1 MGDFSDSHPNSRF
14 PSAAPS
20 SIPDDNDWSSRW
32 SSSSSH
38 PVSAA
43 PSSVYDN
50 LGEDSS
56 LSVSVEIGPW
66 DYTGGDNEPS
76 ASISFPVPHS
86 DVHVIDKAPDI
97 DARLGWEWKPS
108 NIKWLDPG
116 VSSQVTDFPHGMK
129 LTDKTKIYA
138 LHRVKGCP
146 SQFPFFSKR
155 TAYLVDLTEMSDLD
169 PKMTVDDTLRD
180 QDSHSWLGSTG
191 ARNAPDAHIPG
202 SFFGLT
208 DDIKVAC
215 RRAAPFCAGVSAC
228 EALDSA
234 FLAEERRE
242 LDPEPSRKLAAA
254 VLRTR
259 EMQDDTDVGRTLAF
273 YHSLQ
278 KWRCNGIH
286 ADGVR
291 CDGSISL
298 HKLNAPM
305 RNKEHILLCSK
316 RNEALIFNSLHSQV
330 LILDHVSE
338 EIFVK
343 VMNGESI
350 IEEDDTEGKCP
361 RVVSARTGQK
371 GKHRCPFNHHKN
383 GRPYV
388 AQIEPV
394 TCAAKMMIF
403 CPWESLH
410 PTLACMALV
419 VPYPKSGHTHPPP
432 PAGKITQAVA
442 ARYRQCVRKIG
453 LGATVS
459 KVENAQSTKDLLD
472 GKTPGLFHPGLLSR
486 DAKTRLIQQVKD
498 ELNSLSSTGANTWQ
512 LATYIADQEV
522 LSDEKRYLH
531 SSLSRDGKRIIFGA
545 HHKLLNSIHNLHTL
559 NYNTTFKPVVGDMNI
574 FEINGWLVGINESVT
589 VMRVWMEIHDRAA
602 FKAVWEEVQ
611 RLVLKL
617 TRKRLKFKGLHKGG
631 KILGLNSDMEAAPLL
646 GFADAFV
653 ATIDLEDVRSVVG
666 TDAQKLLPFV
676 LRVCYSHYNRGIPLL
691 SHLSKAIRQRIFNL
705 KYLKTWAAFEAFKA
719 WIQIVPDPHGVLRRW
734 WEHKTMHRWLLPG
747 LIQCLS
753 NIPLEQWNTME
764 ATTNLGEAQHAW
776 NNNKTGTGMGALE
789 SFKKYEELDVRRA
802 EEIELRKLTGIS
814 RNAHNEVSDRY
825 ANRTARQTR
834 NSEKFRRAHNA
845 DATVAALVAELS
857 EMREELTEARSE
869 AETEPS
875 SGAVDHVRVRELET
889 AVVELESKLKQA
901 KAEAKSN
908 SSGRVRASKA
918 NVGAAGAVAS
928 TTLAETRAGSGSF
941 AETAAASSTH
951 APESLE
957 EVAVAPPVPPSPT
970 VHVSSTVVAAMDTGD
985 SEQAGVDLHRT
996 SGRKRT
1002 QAEVSV
1008 SAPSVS
1014 NKRQKQPQD
1023 PLAGWVMEDPDT
1035 GEKLTG
1041 HEWVERNPGEFA
1053 EHYPKDHKRYLEYLK
1068 LQAQSS

>member
-1 MGDFSDSHPNSRF
+1 MIG
-14 PSAAPS
+14 
-20 SIPDDNDWSSRW
+20 
-32 SSSSSH
+32 H
-38 PVSAA
+38 PVVVQQLT
-43 PSSVYDN
+43 PSIGGAVKRVEI
-50 LGEDSS
+50 GHS
-56 LSVSVEIGPW
+56 LSVSVRSDRGIIPVGTTNHRKFPIIITSNAAETPNFKRV
-66 DYTGGDNEPS
+66 DF
-76 ASISFPVPHS
+76 ISFPHS
-86 DVHVIDKAPDI
+86 DVHVIDEAPDI

-138 LHRVKGCP
+138 LRRVKG
-146 SQFPFFSKR
+146 
-155 TAYLVDLTEMSDLD
+155 
-169 PKMTVDDTLRD
+169 
-180 QDSHSWLGSTG
+180 
-191 ARNAPDAHIPG
+191 AHR
-202 SFFGLT
+202 SFLSFQAHG
-208 DDIKVAC
+208 C
-215 RRAAPFCAGVSAC
+215 
-228 EALDSA
+228 
-234 FLAEERRE
+234 
-242 LDPEPSRKLAAA
+242 
-254 VLRTR
+254 
-259 EMQDDTDVGRTLAF
+259 DV
-273 YHSLQ
+273 
-278 KWRCNGIH
+278 
-286 ADGVR
+286 
-291 CDGSISL
+291 SISL

-410 PTLACMALV
+410 PTLARMALV

-432 PAGKITQAVA
+432 PAGKILRPLQHG
-442 ARYRQCVRKIG
+442 IG
-453 LGATVS
+453 SGSQDWLGATVS

-498 ELNSLSSTGANTWQ
+498 ELNSLSSTGANTRQ

-545 HHKLLNSIHNLHTL
+545 HHKLLNSIHDLRTL
-559 NYNTTFKPVVGDMNI
+559 DCDTTFKPVVGDMNI

-653 ATIDLEDVRSVVG
+653 ATIDLEDFCLFCRPALTS
-666 TDAQKLLPFV
+666 F
-676 LRVCYSHYNRGIPLL
+676 SGIPLL

-705 KYLKTWAAFEAFKA
+705 KYLKTRAAFEAFKA

-776 NNNKTGTGMGALE
+776 NNNETGTGMGALE

-928 TTLAETRAGSGSF
+928 TTLAEHGL
-941 AETAAASSTH
+941 ASSTH

-985 SEQAGVDLHRT
+985 SEQAGVALRRT

-1053 EHYPKDHKRYLEYLK
+1053 ERYPKDHKRYLEYLK

>member
-1 MGDFSDSHPNSRF
+1 MYALLPTAVDRRPRISPLQQSRVGANFRVMVVVQQLTPSIGGAVKRVEDRSTDFVP
-14 PSAAPS
+14 A
-20 SIPDDNDWSSRW
+20 
-32 SSSSSH
+32 
-38 PVSAA
+38 
-43 PSSVYDN
+43 
-50 LGEDSS
+50 SS

-86 DVHVIDKAPDI
+86 DVHVIDEPPDI

-169 PKMTVDDTLRD
+169 PEMTVDDTLRD
-180 QDSHSWLGSTG
+180 QDSHSWLGSKG

-278 KWRCNGIH
+278 KWRCNGIR
-286 ADGVR
+286 ADGVQ
-291 CDGSISL
+291 CDVSISL
-298 HKLNAPM
+298 HKLNTPM

-388 AQIEPV
+388 AQIELV

-410 PTLACMALV
+410 PTLARMALV

-459 KVENAQSTKDLLD
+459 KVENGGNYYPSAAEFLLTICSTINQGSARRED
-472 GKTPGLFHPGLLSR
+472 
-486 DAKTRLIQQVKD
+486 TR
-498 ELNSLSSTGANTWQ
+498 
-512 LATYIADQEV
+512 
-522 LSDEKRYLH
+522 
-531 SSLSRDGKRIIFGA
+531 
-545 HHKLLNSIHNLHTL
+545 SI
-559 NYNTTFKPVVGDMNI
+559 
-574 FEINGWLVGINESVT
+574 
-589 VMRVWMEIHDRAA
+589 
-602 FKAVWEEVQ
+602 
-611 RLVLKL
+611 
-617 TRKRLKFKGLHKGG
+617 
-631 KILGLNSDMEAAPLL
+631 
-646 GFADAFV
+646 
-653 ATIDLEDVRSVVG
+653 
-666 TDAQKLLPFV
+666 
-676 LRVCYSHYNRGIPLL
+676 
-691 SHLSKAIRQRIFNL
+691 
-705 KYLKTWAAFEAFKA
+705 
-719 WIQIVPDPHGVLRRW
+719 
-734 WEHKTMHRWLLPG
+734 
-747 LIQCLS
+747 
-753 NIPLEQWNTME
+753 
-764 ATTNLGEAQHAW
+764 
-776 NNNKTGTGMGALE
+776 
-789 SFKKYEELDVRRA
+789 
-802 EEIELRKLTGIS
+802 
-814 RNAHNEVSDRY
+814 
-825 ANRTARQTR
+825 
-834 NSEKFRRAHNA
+834 
-845 DATVAALVAELS
+845 
-857 EMREELTEARSE
+857 
-869 AETEPS
+869 S
-875 SGAVDHVRVRELET
+875 SGAAQPRRQD
-889 AVVELESKLKQA
+889 
-901 KAEAKSN
+901 
-908 SSGRVRASKA
+908 
-918 NVGAAGAVAS
+918 
-928 TTLAETRAGSGSF
+928 
-941 AETAAASSTH
+941 STH
-951 APESLE
+951 P
-957 EVAVAPPVPPSPT
+957 
-970 VHVSSTVVAAMDTGD
+970 
-985 SEQAGVDLHRT
+985 AG
-996 SGRKRT
+996 
-1002 QAEVSV
+1002 
-1008 SAPSVS
+1008 
-1014 NKRQKQPQD
+1014 
-1023 PLAGWVMEDPDT
+1023 
-1035 GEKLTG
+1035 
-1041 HEWVERNPGEFA
+1041 
-1053 EHYPKDHKRYLEYLK
+1053 
-1068 LQAQSS
+1068 

>member
-1 MGDFSDSHPNSRF
+1 MG
-14 PSAAPS
+14 
-20 SIPDDNDWSSRW
+20 
-32 SSSSSH
+32 
-38 PVSAA
+38 
-43 PSSVYDN
+43 
-50 LGEDSS
+50 
-56 LSVSVEIGPW
+56 
-66 DYTGGDNEPS
+66 
-76 ASISFPVPHS
+76 
-86 DVHVIDKAPDI
+86 
-97 DARLGWEWKPS
+97 GWWE
-108 NIKWLDPG
+108 
-116 VSSQVTDFPHGMK
+116 
-129 LTDKTKIYA
+129 LT
-138 LHRVKGCP
+138 
-146 SQFPFFSKR
+146 
-155 TAYLVDLTEMSDLD
+155 
-169 PKMTVDDTLRD
+169 
-180 QDSHSWLGSTG
+180 
-191 ARNAPDAHIPG
+191 N
-202 SFFGLT
+202 
-208 DDIKVAC
+208 
-215 RRAAPFCAGVSAC
+215 
-228 EALDSA
+228 
-234 FLAEERRE
+234 
-242 LDPEPSRKLAAA
+242 
-254 VLRTR
+254 
-259 EMQDDTDVGRTLAF
+259 
-273 YHSLQ
+273 
-278 KWRCNGIH
+278 
-286 ADGVR
+286 
-291 CDGSISL
+291 
-298 HKLNAPM
+298 
-305 RNKEHILLCSK
+305 
-316 RNEALIFNSLHSQV
+316 
-330 LILDHVSE
+330 
-338 EIFVK
+338 
-343 VMNGESI
+343 
-350 IEEDDTEGKCP
+350 
-361 RVVSARTGQK
+361 
-371 GKHRCPFNHHKN
+371 
-383 GRPYV
+383 
-388 AQIEPV
+388 
-394 TCAAKMMIF
+394 
-403 CPWESLH
+403 
-410 PTLACMALV
+410 
-419 VPYPKSGHTHPPP
+419 
-432 PAGKITQAVA
+432 
-442 ARYRQCVRKIG
+442 VRKFF
-453 LGATVS
+453 LVS
-459 KVENAQSTKDLLD
+459 
-472 GKTPGLFHPGLLSR
+472 FH
-486 DAKTRLIQQVKD
+486 
-498 ELNSLSSTGANTWQ
+498 ANVMV
-512 LATYIADQEV
+512 A
-522 LSDEKRYLH
+522 
-531 SSLSRDGKRIIFGA
+531 
-545 HHKLLNSIHNLHTL
+545 
-559 NYNTTFKPVVGDMNI
+559 
-574 FEINGWLVGINESVT
+574 VT

-653 ATIDLEDVRSVVG
+653 ATIDLEDVR
-666 TDAQKLLPFV
+666 
-676 LRVCYSHYNRGIPLL
+676 GIPLL

-705 KYLKTWAAFEAFKA
+705 KYLKTRAAFEAFKA
-719 WIQIVPDPHGVLRRW
+719 CIQIVPDPHVVGW

-753 NIPLEQWNTME
+753 NILLEQWNTME

-776 NNNKTGTGMGALE
+776 NNNETGTGMGALE

-834 NSEKFRRAHNA
+834 NSEKFRRAHYA

-908 SSGRVRASKA
+908 PSGRVRASKA

-985 SEQAGVDLHRT
+985 SEQAGVALCRT

-1053 EHYPKDHKRYLEYLK
+1053 ERYPKDHKRYLEYLK